1 MVKSYYPVPL
11 PKPEKA
17 HHISA
22 FSIAPKKVLYG
33 SAVGQFNGNTKF
45 FGTVQQARVSR

>member
-1 MVKSYYPVPL
+1 MATSYYPAPL

-22 FSIAPKKVLYG
+22 FSIAPKIFLPD
-33 SAVGQFNGNTKF
+33 SAIGQFNSYTKV
-45 FGTVQQARVSR
+45 FGTVKQAKVSR